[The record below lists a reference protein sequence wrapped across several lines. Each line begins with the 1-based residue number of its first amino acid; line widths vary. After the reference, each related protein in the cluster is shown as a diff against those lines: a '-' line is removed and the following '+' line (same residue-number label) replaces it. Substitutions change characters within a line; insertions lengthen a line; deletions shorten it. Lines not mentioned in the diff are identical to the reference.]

1 MVSKVLDVPFGTHFE
16 HHETWSILSTS
27 DTAIKSILRVTD
39 RVKFLKSTIFESKIR
54 SRSKE
59 EFVMYF
65 DKWIKAVEERGYLEC
80 KEEQVKLQRR
90 NSARNSKNHSG

>member
-16 HHETWSILSTS
+16 HHETWTILSTT

-59 EFVMYF
+59 EFEGYYA
-65 DKWIKAVEERGYLEC
+65 KWIKTVEERGFL
-80 KEEQVKLQRR
+80 
-90 NSARNSKNHSG
+90 